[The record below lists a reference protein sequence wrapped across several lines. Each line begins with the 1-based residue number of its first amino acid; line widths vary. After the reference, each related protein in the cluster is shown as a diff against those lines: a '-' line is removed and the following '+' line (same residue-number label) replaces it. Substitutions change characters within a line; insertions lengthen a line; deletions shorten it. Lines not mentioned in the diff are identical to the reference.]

1 MEKQLTHD
9 SDSCKLAPAFID
21 RLMTKRFHKILITV
35 LLIFGFEGLWANYAF
50 YRTVTNTCKSYRI
63 EMQEGEM
70 YFGREEATKN
80 KFYLSVKSNRNNFE
94 MALIVAFV
102 SVGQAVKHQR
112 YMVQKGLIEK
122 SAEPKTVHV
131 TVNVPVTRDEM
142 VISASATAD
151 QVVQLAAG
159 KIDSAEFM
167 RLIKNSMV
175 TL

>member
-1 MEKQLTHD
+1 MTEEKSKD
-9 SDSCKLAPAFID
+9 
-21 RLMTKRFHKILITV
+21 
-35 LLIFGFEGLWANYAF
+35 
-50 YRTVTNTCKSYRI
+50 
-63 EMQEGEM
+63 
-70 YFGREEATKN
+70 
-80 KFYLSVKSNRNNFE
+80 KFYFAVKSKRNNFE

-112 YMVQKGLIEK
+112 YMVKKGLIEK

-131 TVNVPVTRDEM
+131 TVNVPVTRDDM
-142 VISASATAD
+142 VISASSTSE
-151 QVVQLAAG
+151 QVVQLADG

>member
-1 MEKQLTHD
+1 MMMKH
-9 SDSCKLAPAFID
+9 SKLLLLVFI
-21 RLMTKRFHKILITV
+21 
-35 LLIFGFEGLWANYAF
+35 LLLGIEGLWANYAF

-63 EMQEGEM
+63 ETQAGEM
-70 YFGREEATKN
+70 YFGSEEKSKD
-80 KFYLSVKSNRNNFE
+80 KFYFAVKSNRNNFE

-112 YMVQKGLIEK
+112 YMVKKGLIEK

-131 TVNVPVTRDEM
+131 TVNVPITRDDL
-142 VISASATAD
+142 VISASATAE
-151 QVVQLAAG
+151 QVVQLANG

-167 RLIKNSMV
+167 HLIKNSMV

>member
-1 MEKQLTHD
+1 MMMKHP
-9 SDSCKLAPAFID
+9 KLLLLAFI
-21 RLMTKRFHKILITV
+21 
-35 LLIFGFEGLWANYAF
+35 LLLGIEGLWANYAF
-50 YRTVTNTCKSYRI
+50 YRTVTNTCKSYRV
-63 EMQEGEM
+63 ETQAGEM
-70 YFGREEATKN
+70 YFGKEEKSKD
-80 KFYLSVKSNRNNFE
+80 KFYFAVKSNRNNFE

-112 YMVQKGLIEK
+112 YMVKKGLIEK

-131 TVNVPVTRDEM
+131 TVSVPVTRDDM
-142 VISASATAD
+142 VISASSTSE
-151 QVVQLAAG
+151 QVVQLADG